1 MQGIGGVKTND
12 CFSISAQVYLQM
24 QPGTAM
30 YFLKKRNRQK
40 TLELSSSMLLGMRP
54 QFR

>member
-12 CFSISAQVYLQM
+12 CFSISAQVHLQM

-30 YFLKKRNRQK
+30 YFLKKKESEK
-40 TLELSSSMLLGMRP
+40 TLELSSPMLLGMRP